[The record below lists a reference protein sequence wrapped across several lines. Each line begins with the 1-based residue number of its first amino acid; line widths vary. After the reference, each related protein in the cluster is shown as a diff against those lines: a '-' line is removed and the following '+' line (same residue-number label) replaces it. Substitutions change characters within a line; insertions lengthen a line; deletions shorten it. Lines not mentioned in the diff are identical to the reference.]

1 MKAKTATVV
10 VESYQSRTAGVPR
23 RVRLLDKELNY
34 AYRQTGTL
42 YVDSKTQTPTRLVA
56 TATG

>member
-1 MKAKTATVV
+1 MKAKTVTVV
-10 VESYQSRTAGVPR
+10 VVSCQSRPAGVPR

-34 AYRQTGTL
+34 AFRQTGTL